1 MTPERNKA
9 LTLDEVTPEH
19 EQETSD
25 GKGEDD
31 E

>member
-19 EQETSD
+19 EQEMSD
-25 GKGEDD
+25 GKGEDN